1 MNIPLTKRTQR
12 SWVIMC
18 PHMDLHSE
26 VPRDGPTDLT
36 AYKMLNI
43 NLGTNE
49 GESRLATLNMTFSV
63 MWYLMSLG

>member
-1 MNIPLTKRTQR
+1 
-12 SWVIMC
+12 
-18 PHMDLHSE
+18 MDLHSQ